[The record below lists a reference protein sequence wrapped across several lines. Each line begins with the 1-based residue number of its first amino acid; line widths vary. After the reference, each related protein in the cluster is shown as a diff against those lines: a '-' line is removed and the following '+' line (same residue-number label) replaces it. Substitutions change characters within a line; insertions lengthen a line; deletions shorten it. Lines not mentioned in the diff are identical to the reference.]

1 MNKLNRVMKR
11 LGAGGTAAVVA
22 TGVLLLGVTAVG
34 AKAGVSARSAA
45 ATSTTS
51 IPSTTST
58 STSTS
63 LPSTS
68 TTPTT
73 EVAPVPPLDTPV
85 TTPGLDDDG
94 TPDQGRG
101 DFPGVAEP
109 GDPARLTNPVPQA
122 GAADDSGHHSGADDS
137 GHHSG
142 APDSGSP
149 SATIDDANDDH
160 GGDRDRSQDRHED
173 STDSEASS
181 GHSDSN
187 SGHEGSGSDD

>member
-34 AKAGVSARSAA
+34 AKAGVSARTAA

-51 IPSTTST
+51 TPSPTST

-63 LPSTS
+63 LPSTAS
-68 TTPTT
+68 TPTT
-73 EVAPVPPLDTPV
+73 GEAPLPPLDTPA
-85 TTPGLDDDG
+85 TSPDLDDDG

-101 DFPGVAEP
+101 DLPGVAEP
-109 GDPARLTNPVPQA
+109 EDPERPTNTVPQM
-122 GAADDSGHHSGADDS
+122 GVPDDSGHHSGSDDS
-137 GHHSG
+137 GHDSDD
-142 APDSGSP
+142 PDSGSP

-160 GGDRDRSQDRHED
+160 GGDRDRSQDREED
-173 STDSEASS
+173 STDSEAAS
-181 GHSDSN
+181 GHSGSDSGREN
-187 SGHEGSGSDD
+187 SGSDD

>member
-45 ATSTTS
+45 DTSTTS
-51 IPSTTST
+51 IPSPTST
-58 STSTS
+58 STSSTT
-63 LPSTS
+63 TS
-68 TTPTT
+68 TIPTT

-85 TTPGLDDDG
+85 TSPDLDDDG
-94 TPDQGRG
+94 TLDQGRG
-101 DFPGVAEP
+101 DFPRVAEP
-109 GDPARLTNPVPQA
+109 GDPARPTITVPQA
-122 GAADDSGHHSGADDS
+122 GAPDDS

-160 GGDRDRSQDRHED
+160 GGDRDRSQDRQED
-173 STDSEASS
+173 STDSGASS

-187 SGHEGSGSDD
+187 SGHENSGSDD